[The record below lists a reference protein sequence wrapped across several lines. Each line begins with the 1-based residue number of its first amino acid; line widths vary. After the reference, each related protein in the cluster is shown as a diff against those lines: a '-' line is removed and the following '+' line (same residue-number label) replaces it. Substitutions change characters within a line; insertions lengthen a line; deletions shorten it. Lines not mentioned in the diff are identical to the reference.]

1 MGVEPRR
8 VPEGPGGRAAPARH
22 AAERTGSG
30 PGPERAPPEREPA
43 GFERNG
49 FERNGV
55 DRIPEH
61 ERTSTPGTFFVIF
74 IGGSV
79 GLGAVAFGWVGLGF
93 QLGLWA
99 TISAIAVGTAV
110 GVALLVPLVLIGSR
124 TATNNATSSG
134 AMFGVR
140 GRLIGSG
147 IGLLTCLVSVALT
160 VWTSGAAGVAVAGRL
175 LGLPDSL
182 GAQAVTYALVAA
194 VSAAVAI
201 WGYRWLVRATAIIFA
216 LGGAL
221 MVLMPFAF
229 AGKINWSYAGG
240 EPVLGTFWA
249 TWLLVAVTVGV
260 GGALVVCTIIGD
272 WTRYISGDR
281 YPARALAPIASLGLF
296 LGFVVPAAI
305 GAIVATAFTDPLAP
319 FPVSLAGES
328 PLWYAV
334 PLLPFAV
341 LGGVGLV
348 AQSLYSAGLDLEALV
363 VSISRARATVIIAVI
378 GVVLVYLGLL
388 APTIQG
394 AIGAALLV
402 LAELSA
408 PWAVIVA
415 IGFLRARGRFDADD
429 LQVFNRRETGGRY
442 WYSGGWNWPATAAWA
457 AGSVAGLLTIQTL
470 LFSGPLSGIAAG
482 VDVSL
487 LLGAVVAAAIYLP
500 FSGRRG
506 AVTR

>member
-1 MGVEPRR
+1 VPFTRSPERDNREDAVMGVEPRR
-8 VPEGPGGRAAPARH
+8 MSEAPVSG
-22 AAERTGSG
+22 RTG
-30 PGPERAPPEREPA
+30 
-43 GFERNG
+43 FESNG
-49 FERNGV
+49 FELNGV
-55 DRIPEH
+55 DRIPER
-61 ERTSTPGTFFVIF
+61 ERTSTPGTFFVVF

-79 GLGAVAFGWVGLGF
+79 GLGAVAFGWIGLTFG
-93 QLGLWA
+93 LGLWA
-99 TISAIAVGTAV
+99 TIAAIAVGTLV
-110 GVALLVPLVLIGSR
+110 GVLLLVPLVLIGSR

-134 AMFGVR
+134 ASFGVR
-140 GRLIGSG
+140 GRLIGSA

-160 VWTSGAAGVAVAGRL
+160 VWTSGAAGVAVASRL
-175 LGLPDSL
+175 FGLPDSL

-201 WGYRWLVRATAIIFA
+201 WGWRWLVRATAVIFA
-216 LGGAL
+216 VGGAL

-229 AGKINWSYAGG
+229 AGAIKWDYAGA
-240 EPVLGTFWA
+240 EPLLGTFWA

-272 WTRYISGDR
+272 WTRYISAER
-281 YPARALAPIASLGLF
+281 HPARSLAPVASLALF
-296 LGFVVPAAI
+296 LGFAVPAAI
-305 GAIVATAFTDPLAP
+305 GAIVSTAFTDPLAP

-348 AQSLYSAGLDLEALV
+348 AQSLYSAGLDLEALA
-363 VSISRARATVIIAVI
+363 IRLSRAQATVVIAVI
-378 GVVLVYLGLL
+378 GVVLIYLGLL
-388 APTIQG
+388 APNIQG
-394 AIGAALLV
+394 AIAAALLV

-408 PWAVIVA
+408 PWAVIVG
-415 IGFLRARGRFDADD
+415 IGFLRARGQYDADD
-429 LQVFNRRETGGRY
+429 LQVFNRRTTGGRY
-442 WYSGGWNWPATAAWA
+442 WYTSGWHVPALLAWVV
-457 AGSVAGLLTIQTL
+457 GSIAGLLTIQTP

-500 FSGRRG
+500 FSSPGRG
-506 AVTR
+506 

>member
-1 MGVEPRR
+1 MGVEPGTDDPGRR
-8 VPEGPGGRAAPARH
+8 TAAARAPAAGR
-22 AAERTGSG
+22 
-30 PGPERAPPEREPA
+30 P

-55 DRIPEH
+55 DRIPER

-79 GLGAVAFGWVGLGF
+79 GLGAVAFGWVGLTFG
-93 QLGLWA
+93 LGLWA
-99 TISAIAVGTAV
+99 TIAAIAVGTAV
-110 GVALLVPLVLIGSR
+110 GVALLIPLVLLGSR
-124 TATNNATSSG
+124 TATNNATGSG
-134 AMFGVR
+134 ATFGVR
-140 GRLIGSG
+140 GRLIGSA
-147 IGLLTCLVSVALT
+147 IGLATCLVSVGLT

-182 GAQAVTYALVAA
+182 GAQALAYALVAA

-221 MVLMPFAF
+221 LVLMPFAF
-229 AGKINWSYAGG
+229 AGSIDWGYAGG
-240 EPVLGTFWA
+240 EYLLGTFWA

-260 GGALVVCTIIGD
+260 AGALVVCTIVGD
-272 WTRYISGDR
+272 WSRYISADR
-281 YPARALAPIASLGLF
+281 HPARSLAPVAAAALF
-296 LGFVVPAAI
+296 LGFAVPAAI
-305 GAIVATAFTDPLAP
+305 GAIVSTAFTDPFAP

-363 VSISRARATVIIAVI
+363 VRITRARATVVIAVV

-388 APTIQG
+388 APTVQG
-394 AIGAALLV
+394 AIAAALLV

-408 PWAVIVA
+408 PWAVIVG
-415 IGFLRARGRFDADD
+415 IGFLRARGRYDADD

-442 WYSGGWNWPATAAWA
+442 WYTGGWNRPAVAAWA
-457 AGSVAGLLTIQTL
+457 AGSVAGLLTMQTP
-470 LFSGPLSGIAAG
+470 LFSGPLAGIAAG
-482 VDVSL
+482 VDISL
-487 LLGAVVAAAIYLP
+487 LLGAVVAAVVYLP
-500 FSGRRG
+500 FAARG
-506 AVTR
+506 QARAA

>member
-1 MGVEPRR
+1 MGVDPVASQEGR
-8 VPEGPGGRAAPARH
+8 VGRSVDTRPGIGP
-22 AAERTGSG
+22 S
-30 PGPERAPPEREPA
+30 
-43 GFERNG
+43 G

-55 DRIPEH
+55 DRIPDD
-61 ERTSTPGTFFVIF
+61 ERTSTPWTFFVIF

-79 GLGAVAFGWVGLGF
+79 GLGAVAFGWVGLTFG
-93 QLGLWA
+93 LGLWA

-134 AMFGVR
+134 ATFGVR

-160 VWTSGAAGVAVAGRL
+160 VWTSGSAGVAVAGRL

-201 WGYRWLVRATAIIFA
+201 WGYRWLVRCTAIIFA

-229 AGKINWSYAGG
+229 AGRIQWNYAGG
-240 EPVLGTFWA
+240 EYLLGTFWA

-260 GGALVVCTIIGD
+260 AGALVVCTIVGD
-272 WTRYISGDR
+272 WTRYIRSDR
-281 YPARALAPIASLGLF
+281 YPARSLAPVAALALF

-305 GAIVATAFTDPLAP
+305 GAIVSTAFTDPFAP

-348 AQSLYSAGLDLEALV
+348 AQSLYSAGLDLETLV
-363 VSISRARATVIIAVI
+363 VRLTRAQATVIIGLV

-388 APTIQG
+388 APNVQG
-394 AIGAALLV
+394 AIAAALLV

-408 PWAVIVA
+408 PWAVIVG
-415 IGFLRARGRFDADD
+415 IGYLQARGRYDPDD

-442 WYSGGWNWPATAAWA
+442 WYTAGWNWPAALAWV
-457 AGSVAGLLTIQTL
+457 AGSIIGLLTIQTP
-470 LFSGPLSGIAAG
+470 LFSGPLAGIASG

-487 LLGAVVAAAIYLP
+487 LAGSVVAALVYLP
-500 FSGRRG
+500 FAARRDVH
-506 AVTR
+506 AA

>member
-1 MGVEPRR
+1 MGVDPGRL
-8 VPEGPGGRAAPARH
+8 PEDSVRQSESGRHRSAGAGRA
-22 AAERTGSG
+22 ET
-30 PGPERAPPEREPA
+30 A
-43 GFERNG
+43 GFDSSG

-55 DRIPEH
+55 DRIPESD
-61 ERTSTPGTFFVIF
+61 RTSTPWTFFVIF

-79 GLGAVAFGWVGLGF
+79 GLGAVSFGWVGMTFG
-93 QLGLWA
+93 LGLWA

-110 GVALLVPLVLIGSR
+110 GVLLLVPLVLLGSR
-124 TATNNATSSG
+124 TATNNATASG
-134 AMFGVR
+134 AAFGVR

-160 VWTSGAAGVAVAGRL
+160 V
-175 LGLPDSL
+175 GLPDSA
-182 GAQAVTYALVAA
+182 GIQAVVFALVAA

-201 WGYRWLVRATAIIFA
+201 WGYRWLVRCTAAIFA
-216 LGGAL
+216 IGGLL
-221 MVLMPFAF
+221 MILMPVAF
-229 AGKINWSYAGG
+229 TGRIQWSYPGS
-240 EPVLGTFWA
+240 EPLLGTFGA
-249 TWLLVAVTVGV
+249 TWLLVATTVGV
-260 GGALVVCTIIGD
+260 GGALVVCTIVGD
-272 WTRYISGDR
+272 WTRYIRSDVHPPR
-281 YPARALAPIASLGLF
+281 KLAPVAALALF
-296 LGFVVPAAI
+296 LGFAVPAAI
-305 GAIVATAFTDPLAP
+305 GAIVSTAFADPFAP

-363 VSISRARATVIIAVI
+363 VSITRARATVIIAVV

-408 PWAVIVA
+408 PWAVIVGIDLLA
-415 IGFLRARGRFDADD
+415 TGGRYDPDD

-442 WYSGGWNWPATAAWA
+442 WYTGGWHRGAVIAWA
-457 AGSVAGLLTIQTL
+457 AGSVIGLLTIQTL
-470 LFSGPLSGIAAG
+470 IFSGPLSGIALG

-487 LLGAVVAAAIYLP
+487 LLGALVAAVIYLP
-500 FSGRRG
+500 LRGRRTQP
-506 AVTR
+506 A

>member
-1 MGVEPRR
+1 MGIDPARL
-8 VPEGPGGRAAPARH
+8 PEDPAPARAGGRH
-22 AAERTGSG
+22 RSG
-30 PGPERAPPEREPA
+30 DAP
-43 GFERNG
+43 GFEPSG

-55 DRIPEH
+55 DRIREGD
-61 ERTSTPGTFFVIF
+61 RTSTPGTFFVIF

-79 GLGAVAFGWVGLGF
+79 GLGAVAFGWVGLTFG
-93 QLGLWA
+93 LGLWA

-110 GVALLVPLVLIGSR
+110 GIVLLIPLVLLGSR
-124 TATNNATSSG
+124 TATNNATASG
-134 AMFGVR
+134 AAFGVR
-140 GRLIGSG
+140 GRFVGSG

-160 VWTSGAAGVAVAGRL
+160 VWISGAAGVAVADRL
-175 LGLPDSL
+175 FGLPDSL
-182 GAQAVTYALVAA
+182 GAQAVVFALVAA

-201 WGYRWLVRATAIIFA
+201 WGYRWLVRATAAIFA
-216 LGGAL
+216 IGGIL
-221 MVLMPFAF
+221 MILMPVAF
-229 AGKINWSYAGG
+229 GGRIQWGYAGG
-240 EPVLGTFWA
+240 EYLLGTFWA
-249 TWLLVAVTVGV
+249 TWLLVATTVGV
-260 GGALVVCTIIGD
+260 GGALVVCTILGD
-272 WTRYISGDR
+272 WTRYIRSDLHPPR
-281 YPARALAPIASLGLF
+281 TLAPVAAVALF

-305 GAIVATAFTDPLAP
+305 GAIVSTAFPDPFAP

-348 AQSLYSAGLDLEALV
+348 AQSLYSAGLDLEAV
-363 VSISRARATVIIAVI
+363 VVRLTRARATVIIAAV

-408 PWAVIVA
+408 PWAVIVG
-415 IGFLRARGRFDADD
+415 IDFLRTGARYDPDD
-429 LQVFNRRETGGRY
+429 LQVFNRGETGGRY
-442 WYSGGWNWPATAAWA
+442 WYSSGWHVGAVIAWA
-457 AGSVAGLLTIQTL
+457 VGSVVGLLTIQTQ

-487 LLGAVVAAAIYLP
+487 LLGALVAALIYLP
-500 FSGRRG
+500 LRGRG
-506 AVTR
+506 AGAR

>member
-8 VPEGPGGRAAPARH
+8 IPGAEASPAS
-22 AAERTGSG
+22 AEGSG
-30 PGPERAPPEREPA
+30 FDRS
-43 GFERNG
+43 G

-55 DRIPEH
+55 DRIPE
-61 ERTSTPGTFFVIF
+61 EQRTSTPWTFFVIF
-74 IGGSV
+74 VGGSV

-93 QLGLWA
+93 GLGLWA
-99 TISAIAVGTAV
+99 TIAAITVGTAV
-110 GVALLVPLVLIGSR
+110 GVALLIPLVLVGTR

-134 AMFGVR
+134 ATFGVR

-160 VWTSGAAGVAVAGRL
+160 VWTSGSAGVAVAGRL
-175 LGLPDSL
+175 LGLPDSAA
-182 GAQAVTYALVAA
+182 AQAVTYALVAA

-201 WGYRWLVRATAIIFA
+201 WGYRWLVRCTAIIFA

-221 MVLMPFAF
+221 MVLMPVAF
-229 AGKINWSYAGG
+229 SGRIQWGYAGA
-240 EPVLGTFWA
+240 EPLLGTFWA
-249 TWLLVAVTVGV
+249 TWLLVAATVGV
-260 GGALVVCTIIGD
+260 GGALVVCTIVGD
-272 WTRYISGDR
+272 WTRYIRADR
-281 YPARALAPIASLGLF
+281 HPARSLAPVASLALMV
-296 LGFVVPAAI
+296 GFVVPAAI
-305 GAIVATAFTDPLAP
+305 GAIVATAFTDPTAP
-319 FPVSLAGES
+319 FPVSLATES

-363 VSISRARATVIIAVI
+363 VRTTRARATVVIALV

-415 IGFLRARGRFDADD
+415 IGFLRTRGTYDADD
-429 LQVFNRRETGGRY
+429 LQVFNRRTAGGRY
-442 WYSGGWNWPATAAWA
+442 WYSGGWNAPAVLAWVV
-457 AGSVAGLLTIQTL
+457 GSLVGLLTIQTQV
-470 LFSGPLSGIAAG
+470 FSGPLAGIAGG

-487 LLGAVVAAAIYLP
+487 VAGSLVAALVYLP
-500 FSGRRG
+500 FAARQDAGR
-506 AVTR
+506 